1 MAASMMKNK
10 GRLKRRMGRIF
21 LRPESAVFALYG
33 LVTIVFTYPA
43 ITLLHRTYAEKR
55 DPLGALWSFWWFRY
69 AFGHGLPLSNCT
81 MVAVPFGWKQTIF
94 GTNPLT
100 SLITVPLSII
110 AGETVAYNL
119 ILLLSFFLT
128 ALAMYFFA
136 RRLTG
141 NRAAAGFAGFA
152 FAFCPFML
160 AQGKEHIGLLSA
172 FWLPLFALFL
182 IKALEKPGLRPV
194 VWCAV
199 ILVLTWLYNLQYG
212 MMAALFAVVFVP
224 VVLLVRRRRSGRR
237 EGGGG
242 RLVTAAV
249 VCLVLVALAGLAL
262 VALRMPRVER
272 REMSALYQY
281 SARPWEYV
289 LPGAEST
296 LLGGR
301 TRGFL
306 TRNMHGSYTGE
317 SSLFLGYVPLLLSGV
332 ALCGAAAA
340 SRRRRGKGPPGGDEP
355 PAREDEGG
363 GAGDGAGDGGGEPEG
378 ARTRRAGSLPY
389 VLGLLTTGAVA
400 FLVSMPPTAT
410 VLRIKLYFPSW
421 LLYKVVPQ
429 FRAYSRF
436 GVLVMFC
443 VAALAACGV
452 SFLLENRRL
461 ARHAVLV
468 TTVLCV
474 LVLAEFAIVPP
485 FYSLETNKT
494 TDYFYWLAEQPGKPA
509 AAIYPMYMR
518 DEFNTY
524 GYLFFQRL
532 HSKPLLDGYGPEGDG
547 ESYRQVMLDITDPD
561 TPGLLR
567 LLGADYVMALKAQYE
582 LPQGPSANYKFP
594 VRFQDLT
601 LPPGLEKVASFPAC
615 DVYAVTAPKALF
627 VARFLD
633 APWQPFTD
641 PAGAVWHPGL
651 ERLDL
656 VVDSRLDRPE
666 TRTITFMAVAPAGS
680 GDLVVSLNGK
690 VVGTVRL
697 GAMPVEVVVE
707 NASLKPGENSLVLET
722 DAAAS
727 PLPDVSGFE
736 KLPLNMVVSNVHVD

>member
-1 MAASMMKNK
+1 MMKNK
-10 GRLKRRMGRIF
+10 GRLKRRITRVF

-100 SLITVPLSII
+100 SLITVPLSIV
-110 AGETVAYNL
+110 AGETVAYNV

-128 ALAMYFFA
+128 AVAMYFFA

-141 NRAAAGFAGFA
+141 SRAAAAFAGFA

-182 IKALEKPGLRPV
+182 VKALEKPGLRPV
-194 VWCAV
+194 VWCAA

-212 MMAALFAVVFVP
+212 MMAALFAIVFVP
-224 VVLLVRRRRSGRR
+224 VVLLVRRARSGRR
-237 EGGGG
+237 EGGRG
-242 RLVTAAV
+242 RLVTVAV

-289 LPGAEST
+289 LPSAEST
-296 LLGGR
+296 LFGGR

-306 TRNMHGSYTGE
+306 TGNMHGSYTGE

-332 ALCGAAAA
+332 ALWGAAAA
-340 SRRRRGKGPPGGDEP
+340 GKKRRANGPPGDEEP
-355 PAREDEGG
+355 HAGEGG
-363 GAGDGAGDGGGEPEG
+363 DTERIEG
-378 ARTRRAGSLPY
+378 AEDGQGNGIGGFDRRAGSLPY
-389 VLGLLTTGAVA
+389 VVGLLATGAVA
-400 FLVSMPPTAT
+400 FVVSMPPTAT

-485 FYSLETNKT
+485 FYSLDTSKT
-494 TDYFYWLAEQPGKPA
+494 TDYYYWLAEQPGKPA

-532 HSKPLLDGYGPEGDG
+532 HEKSLLDGYGPEGDG

-561 TPGLLR
+561 TPGILR
-567 LLGADYVMALKAQYE
+567 LLGADYVMILKASYE

-594 VRFQDLT
+594 VAYADLK
-601 LPPGLEKVASFPAC
+601 LPAGLEKVASFPAC
-615 DVYAVTAPKALF
+615 DVFRVTAPKADF

-641 PAGAVWHPGL
+641 PVGAVWHPGL
-651 ERLDL
+651 QREEL
-656 VVDSRLDRPE
+656 VVDSHLDEPVERS
-666 TRTITFMAVAPAGS
+666 ISFKAVAPAGS
-680 GDLVVSLNGK
+680 GELVVSLNGK

-707 NASLKPGENSLVLET
+707 NASLRPGENSLVLQT
-722 DAAAS
+722 DAAAA

-736 KLPLNMVVSNVHVD
+736 KVPLNMVVSNVHVD